1 MTDREKIC
9 RELSE
14 ACGRIWIEW
23 DEKCG
28 GSYTYIDGKK
38 CSYLHPDEVLRE
50 VMKWKDFI
58 EFIEK
63 ECKAEVWWQIPIA
76 YIPSEFDCGAPYNEK
91 GGECDC
97 ELCQRERRRERESD
111 RVDDL
116 IDEAREKR

>member
-9 RELSE
+9 REFCE

-50 VMKWKDFI
+50 VMKWKDKYDFLWEI
-58 EFIEK
+58 GLQTQDMYQEWVVEISYVLEPDK
-63 ECKAEVWWQIPIA
+63 LLIA
-76 YIPSEFDCGAPYNEK
+76 AHK
-91 GGECDC
+91 WVV
-97 ELCQRERRRERESD
+97 ER
-111 RVDDL
+111 
-116 IDEAREKR
+116 K